1 MAYDPDL
8 LDQLENLG
16 SETFSGEV
24 FRYTGGRRRPDQENT
39 VGARWNPPEVAA
51 IYTALDLD
59 TLMAEFEH
67 HLAALS
73 PAPKRDAFT
82 LYSLQVE
89 IENVVNLREQA
100 VLAKLGVTPETLRA
114 DDQSACRRVGGAAD
128 WLTLGG
134 ILVPSARRPG
144 GNNLVIF
151 PHRQDSGYRFQT
163 LSIGPMPPASPRGSL
178 KS

>member
-82 LYSLQVE
+82 LYSLHVE
-89 IENVVNLREQA
+89 IENVVDLREP
-100 VLAKLGVTPETLRA
+100 TIPLRA
-114 DDQSACRRVGGAAD
+114 Q
-128 WLTLGG
+128 
-134 ILVPSARRPG
+134 ARRQQPG
-144 GNNLVIF
+144 HLPAPAGVGIQISN
-151 PHRQDSGYRFQT
+151 RFDWSYAV
-163 LSIGPMPPASPRGSL
+163 SIPTRSRMIVDIAPRGTRSIMAPAPPSL
-178 KS
+178 TDGTRRCL